1 MLRHAVAYV
10 PQEPELFT
18 GSVRDNIV
26 LGRPWASEE
35 EIAEVAKLAGVEA
48 FTAAHPLGLGL
59 PVGERGLRLSG
70 GQRQAVALA
79 RMLIRKPSV
88 LFLDEP
94 SSALDTATEAGLVQ
108 ELAAWLGKDMTL
120 IVSTHKGQFLKL
132 VDRLVV
138 IDAGRIVADGPRDEI
153 LAQDEGRPAR
163 QAAGRRRGRAAPG
176 DGMKKPDDLDFANDI
191 RAAVERQSGRGASE
205 LIALVVVALGLA
217 GVWANYA
224 IIDETTSAQGRVIPS
239 SQLQVVQTLE
249 GGIVREIL
257 IAEGDLVEAGEV
269 LMNIDDTGAASRL
282 GELKQKRFA
291 LLAETAG
298 SRRR

>member
-1 MLRHAVAYV
+1 MSFSYPGSETPTLRELSLTIRPGERVGLIGKIGSGKTTIGKLIAGLYAPAEGSVLVGGADNRSVDGAVLRHAVAYV

-26 LGRPWASEE
+26 LGRPWASED

-108 ELAAWLGKDMTL
+108 ELASVARQGHDPHRLHPQGT
-120 IVSTHKGQFLKL
+120 VPETRRPARG
-132 VDRLVV
+132 DRRRPHRRRRT
-138 IDAGRIVADGPRDEI
+138 AGRDPR
-153 LAQDEGRPAR
+153 QDEGRPAR
-163 QAAGRRRGRAAPG
+163 QAAGGEEA
-176 DGMKKPDDLDFANDI
+176 
-191 RAAVERQSGRGASE
+191 EQRQ
-205 LIALVVVALGLA
+205 
-217 GVWANYA
+217 
-224 IIDETTSAQGRVIPS
+224 
-239 SQLQVVQTLE
+239 
-249 GGIVREIL
+249 
-257 IAEGDLVEAGEV
+257 
-269 LMNIDDTGAASRL
+269 
-282 GELKQKRFA
+282 
-291 LLAETAG
+291 ETA
-298 SRRR
+298 